1 LRYSDNGLG
10 NPNEVIDKIFE
21 QFFTTNRQSGG
32 SGLGLHIVYN
42 LVTHK
47 LNGTIH
53 CESVIGEGTTFTMEI
68 PSKKSDFLIS

>member
-1 LRYSDNGLG
+1 MRYSDNGLG

-68 PSKKSDFLIS
+68 PLENRV